1 MQFVNTSECV
11 TYKWHCV
18 DISSEKSQRKVFLQ
32 ILYFHQHFLQK
43 KKKRKET
50 NYSLKSPFGGLW
62 SATNIQI

>member
-1 MQFVNTSECV
+1 MQIVNSSECV

-43 KKKRKET
+43 KKEKKRNK
-50 NYSLKSPFGGLW
+50 LQP
-62 SATNIQI
+62 QISFQWFVVSH